1 MHHKNKPAEYP
12 DTTAGSK
19 LAAEVRKQA
28 NTLSDVKRAAYMK
41 RGMAMIYGVQS
52 SAKATST
59 RH

>member
-1 MHHKNKPAEYP
+1 MSNKNKLPEYP
-12 DTTAGSK
+12 DSTPGSK

-28 NTLSDVKRAAYMK
+28 NSLSDAKRATYMK

-52 SAKATST
+52 PTKATST